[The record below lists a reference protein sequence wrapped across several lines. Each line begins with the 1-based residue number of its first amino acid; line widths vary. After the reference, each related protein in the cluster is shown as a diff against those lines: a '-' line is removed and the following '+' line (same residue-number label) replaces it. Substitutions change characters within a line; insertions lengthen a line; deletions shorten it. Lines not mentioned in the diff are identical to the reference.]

1 MDSQPSGSN
10 ELICIETQNVIFV
23 LKGENYGQNDDAEFK
38 AVYDEDHILGDNIQY
53 IKGLYLKEYSD
64 YEIIIQSK
72 NKDNKNIEFYHD
84 NINIRNK
91 VTKITSKSLDLSG
104 IINFKGDIGYT
115 DLIVKVNNKEELKIT
130 LEVYPSKISYKED
143 YKAILNDVNEEIYNL
158 AYGFLSRTYMS
169 TQIINKKNNDDSE
182 FYSILTYVFHKLI
195 NSIDIIL
202 SNPNHM
208 LQKEESI
215 VKYHKVRNVSNE
227 SIKYLEKR
235 PYLLKKVN
243 NSYVPEKALVVK
255 KIVSEDT
262 KENRFTKFMLIKII
276 KKIDAFIIKYDK
288 NKKDENAAERYKNN
302 KDTDVIEKLRK
313 YKREISKRLNT
324 SFLSRV
330 SPQYNEAN
338 LSLVFSMG
346 SGYKDL
352 YKYYLM
358 LQKGLSINSNIFTL
372 SMKELSVL
380 YEYWCFIKI
389 NSLLKKKYKL
399 ISTDVLKLNKDGVY
413 VTLKKGK
420 EASFKY
426 LNPKTNEEFI
436 VYYNAGRDSKTVSQK
451 PDNILSICKDGN
463 LKAYEFIFDAKY
475 KIDTSPE
482 YKKKYNT
489 PGPKEED
496 INTMHRYRD
505 AIIYDYK
512 KDKLFNKKSLKLEN
526 SKNISKDEIS
536 DKNEDSSKY
545 LKNENSKENADLL
558 KSEDLLKNEY
568 LLKSEGLAKSEYSLK
583 NESLLKNKDF
593 FENHKSINNCIFGA
607 FVLFPYDNEEEF
619 KNHKFYKSIEEVN
632 VGAFPFLPSTTGL
645 MENFLDELLCESSYS
660 TYERSIDKIGKDTYL
675 KDEYFKQRNVLIGIL
690 KNKEQYAI
698 NINNKFYHMPK
709 KSVNLVKNNIK
720 YIALYKSKNIF
731 GEDAGITCYGKVK
744 EINVVQRKEIAEI
757 PKASDELYCRF
768 EIEEWVELPHKII
781 SNGFSLRRSMY
792 TTFYL
797 LNNAYT
803 LEELCIKNKEEFRLW
818 MELKRFAKEDVMAK
832 VNKEAGNIEA
842 FDIDGINVIVTD
854 TAVKSVKGNMVVEV
868 SKDMFRRRTVRSV
881 RRLLGSL

>member
-23 LKGENYGQNDDAEFK
+23 LKGENYGHDNGEFK
-38 AVYDEDHILGDNIQY
+38 AVYDEDHISSDNIQY

-64 YEIIIQSK
+64 YGIIIQSK

-84 NINIRNK
+84 NLNIRKK
-91 VTKITSKSLDLSG
+91 VTRITSKSQDLSG

-143 YKAILNDVNEEIYNL
+143 YQAILNDVNEEIYNL

-169 TQIINKKNNDDSE
+169 TQIINKKNNNDSE
-182 FYSILTYVFHKLI
+182 FSSILTYVFDNLI
-195 NSIDIIL
+195 RSIDIIL
-202 SNPNHM
+202 CNPNHM

-235 PYLLKKVN
+235 PYLLNKVN

-288 NKKDENAAERYKNN
+288 NKKDENSAERYKNN

-338 LSLVFSMG
+338 LSLVFSMA

-451 PDNILSICKDGN
+451 PDNILSICKDGT

-475 KIDTSPE
+475 KIDTSSK
-482 YKKKYNT
+482 YKEKYNT

-512 KDKLFNKKSLKLEN
+512 KDKLFHKNSLKPKN
-526 SKNISKDEIS
+526 SKNLGKDEIS
-536 DKNEDSSKY
+536 NMDTYSSKY
-545 LKNENSKENADLL
+545 SKNENLKENVNLLKDEYLL
-558 KSEDLLKNEY
+558 KSEDLLKYEDSLKNEE
-568 LLKSEGLAKSEYSLK
+568 LLK
-583 NESLLKNKDF
+583 NESLLNNNDF
-593 FENHKSINNCIFGA
+593 FGNHKNINNCIFGA

-619 KNHKFYKSIEEVN
+619 KNHRFYKSIEEVN

-645 MENFLDELLCESSYS
+645 MENFLDELINESSYS
-660 TYERSIDKIGKDTYL
+660 TFERSIDKIGKDTYL
-675 KDEYFKQRNVLIGIL
+675 KDEYFNERNVLVGTL
-690 KNKEQYAI
+690 KDKEQYNI
-698 NINNKFYHMPK
+698 NISNKFYHMPK
-709 KSVNLVKNNIK
+709 KNINLVKNNIK
-720 YIALYKSKNIF
+720 YIALYKSKNFF
-731 GEDAGITCYGKVK
+731 GEDSGITCYGKVK
-744 EINVVQRKEIAEI
+744 EINVLKRNEITEI

-768 EIEEWVELPHKII
+768 EIEEWIELSHKII
-781 SNGFSLRRSMY
+781 SNGFPLRRPIY

-797 LNNAYT
+797 LNNANT

-818 MELKRFAKEDVMAK
+818 MELKRFTKDDVMAK

-842 FDIDGINVIVTD
+842 FDINGVNIIVTD
-854 TAVKSVKGNMVVEV
+854 MEIKSIRGNMVVEV
-868 SKDMFRRRTVRSV
+868 SKDMFRRRTVRSL

>member
-1 MDSQPSGSN
+1 
-10 ELICIETQNVIFV
+10 
-23 LKGENYGQNDDAEFK
+23 
-38 AVYDEDHILGDNIQY
+38 
-53 IKGLYLKEYSD
+53 
-64 YEIIIQSK
+64 
-72 NKDNKNIEFYHD
+72 
-84 NINIRNK
+84 
-91 VTKITSKSLDLSG
+91 
-104 IINFKGDIGYT
+104 
-115 DLIVKVNNKEELKIT
+115 
-130 LEVYPSKISYKED
+130 
-143 YKAILNDVNEEIYNL
+143 
-158 AYGFLSRTYMS
+158 
-169 TQIINKKNNDDSE
+169 
-182 FYSILTYVFHKLI
+182 
-195 NSIDIIL
+195 
-202 SNPNHM
+202 M

-235 PYLLKKVN
+235 PYLLNKVN

-288 NKKDENAAERYKNN
+288 NKKDENSAERYKNN

-338 LSLVFSMG
+338 LSLVFSMA

-451 PDNILSICKDGN
+451 PDNILSICKDGT

-475 KIDTSPE
+475 KIDTSSK
-482 YKKKYNT
+482 YKEKYNT

-512 KDKLFNKKSLKLEN
+512 KDKLFHKNSLKPKN
-526 SKNISKDEIS
+526 SKNLGKDEIS
-536 DKNEDSSKY
+536 NMDTYSSKY
-545 LKNENSKENADLL
+545 SKNENLKENVNLLKDEYLL
-558 KSEDLLKNEY
+558 KSEDLLKYEDSLKNEE
-568 LLKSEGLAKSEYSLK
+568 LLK
-583 NESLLKNKDF
+583 NESLLNNNDF
-593 FENHKSINNCIFGA
+593 FGNHKNINNCIFGA

-619 KNHKFYKSIEEVN
+619 KNHRFYKSIEEVN

-645 MENFLDELLCESSYS
+645 MENFLDELINESSYS
-660 TYERSIDKIGKDTYL
+660 TFERSIDKIGKDTYL
-675 KDEYFKQRNVLIGIL
+675 KDEYFNERNVLVGTL
-690 KNKEQYAI
+690 KDKEQYNI
-698 NINNKFYHMPK
+698 NISNKFYHMPK
-709 KSVNLVKNNIK
+709 KNINLVKNNIK
-720 YIALYKSKNIF
+720 YIALYKSKNFF
-731 GEDAGITCYGKVK
+731 GEDSGITCYGKVK
-744 EINVVQRKEIAEI
+744 EINVLKRNEITEI

-768 EIEEWVELPHKII
+768 EIEEWIELSHKII
-781 SNGFSLRRSMY
+781 SNGFPLRRPIY

-797 LNNAYT
+797 LNNANT

-818 MELKRFAKEDVMAK
+818 MELKRFTKDDVMAK

-842 FDIDGINVIVTD
+842 FDINGVNIIVTD
-854 TAVKSVKGNMVVEV
+854 MEIKSIRGNMVVEV
-868 SKDMFRRRTVRSV
+868 SKDMFRRRTVRSL